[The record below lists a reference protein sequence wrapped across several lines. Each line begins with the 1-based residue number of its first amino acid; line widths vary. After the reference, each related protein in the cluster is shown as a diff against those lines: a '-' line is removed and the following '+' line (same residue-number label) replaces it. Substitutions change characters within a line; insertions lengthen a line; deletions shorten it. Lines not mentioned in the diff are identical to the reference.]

1 MLGDFALFLSPP
13 SLRHMAQVPIAP
25 LAADIQ
31 AVLQDPPAQ
40 PDAQPDAPA
49 VQPVALQ
56 ADGLQ
61 PPPSN
66 QLAAV
71 EPAAEVPAQG
81 AAQPARLPEL
91 VGSTYFLFHSFFLFR
106 AGFGLAHAFSLFI
119 RLLSCFSCLFKSILL
134 QSFVFRT
141 WRGSFHV
148 CYLAQILF

>member
-1 MLGDFALFLSPP
+1 MLGDFALFLSLP

-56 ADGLQ
+56 ADGPQ
-61 PPPSN
+61 PLPGN

-71 EPAAEVPAQG
+71 QPAAEVLAQG
-81 AAQPARLPEL
+81 AAQPAGLPEL
-91 VGSTYFLFHSFFLFR
+91 VGSIYFCFISFFF
-106 AGFGLAHAFSLFI
+106 
-119 RLLSCFSCLFKSILL
+119 CFVLVL
-134 QSFVFRT
+134 V
-141 WRGSFHV
+141 
-148 CYLAQILF
+148 